1 MKKTQTKYLSVS
13 LEIATALI
21 ECIESNCVDLMYND
35 EFKNRINAL
44 RKCVDDMY
52 AVDEGYEVSDM
63 YLTVECKPMQPPNPA
78 DINKHSTASKK
89 IL

>member
-1 MKKTQTKYLSVS
+1 MEKAQTKYLSVS

-21 ECIESNCVDLMYND
+21 ECIESNCVDLMDNA
-35 EFKNRINAL
+35 EFKNLLDAL
-44 RKCVDDMY
+44 SRCVDDMY

-78 DINKHSTASKK
+78 DINKHPTDDSKA
-89 IL
+89 